1 MKRTRRARAPDP
13 EVIDMGAF
21 TEAGAHRMATF
32 YKKNGWT
39 ILSRPQQAADT
50 MWRWTM
56 HRPHGSDAK

>member
-21 TEAGAHRMATF
+21 TEAGAHRMAMF

-50 MWRWTM
+50 TWRWTM
-56 HRPHGSDAK
+56 HRPHGSHAR